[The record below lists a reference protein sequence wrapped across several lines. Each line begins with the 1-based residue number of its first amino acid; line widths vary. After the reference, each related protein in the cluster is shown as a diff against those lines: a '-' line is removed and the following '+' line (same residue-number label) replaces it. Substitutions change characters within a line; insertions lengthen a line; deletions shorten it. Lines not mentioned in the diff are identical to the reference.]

1 MTEINKQHKQ
11 VGETRHI
18 RITPVLFIA
27 ETNMQHNMDMS
38 QIAYYCSM
46 L

>member
-11 VGETRHI
+11 VGETRYI